1 MKKIVFIPFFLVSFL
16 WSLQA
21 QKERQKIC
29 KDARKLALQIK
40 KAKKQY
46 SSICAFAKKIQ
57 SSEIYYDETGTPQK
71 AITGNNMSIFGV
83 FMKKRIDLKLFF
95 NQFEYALQKH
105 QYEVIN
111 DTNYT
116 DLTDTLKKTESFF
129 EACKT
134 FDKEIKQYLK
144 EEEEDHQKI

>member
-16 WSLQA
+16 WSLQT
-21 QKERQKIC
+21 QEEHKKIC
-29 KDARKLALQIK
+29 EDARKLALQIK

-57 SSEIYYDETGTPQK
+57 SSETYYDETGTPQK
-71 AITGNNMSIFGV
+71 AITGNNMSIFAV

-116 DLTDTLKKTESFF
+116 DLTDTLTKTESFF
-129 EACKT
+129 EACKA
-134 FDKEIKQYLK
+134 FNKEIKKYLK
-144 EEEEDHQKI
+144 KKEEDC